1 MLGRALRRGGYLTLE
16 VDSEIDWKAIRG
28 FARAAAKRLGVRV
41 STHLGARTGRGDWP
55 RLLQIWNPDR
65 EASDPNARRTARAAA
80 IDAFLRED
88 APD

>member
-1 MLGRALRRGGYLTLE
+1 MTLE
-16 VDSEIDWKAIRG
+16 VDSEDDWQAIRRL
-28 FARAAAKRLGVRV
+28 AQSAANRLEVRA
-41 STHLGARTGRGDWP
+41 STHLDARTGHGEWP

-65 EASDPNARRTARAAA
+65 EALDVNVRRAARAAA